1 MQRSGQACSG
11 LKQSGQDNGPTKMV
25 SLRLAVPM
33 VIAAAV
39 VAACFTYLVA
49 PRIAPPSPDEADRR
63 APPTAS
69 SSGVQEVVAPMRIG
83 RLANDE
89 EKAVA
94 AFQRAADAILKR
106 AENLQAAATPNERP
120 ISGKVPLPKRRP
132 IPRP

>member
-1 MQRSGQACSG
+1 
-11 LKQSGQDNGPTKMV
+11 MV

-39 VAACFTYLVA
+39 VAACFTYLIA
-49 PRIAPPSPDEADRR
+49 PRIAPPSTVEADHRT
-63 APPTAS
+63 PSPAS
-69 SSGVQEVVAPMRIG
+69 SSAVQEAAVPMRIS
-83 RLANDE
+83 RLTNDE

-106 AENLQAAATPNERP
+106 TENLQASVATNERA
-120 ISGKVPLPKRRP
+120 ISGKIPLPKRRP